1 MNYTSIKL
9 FKKKKSIRQARSG
22 KGISGNEMAGA
33 EAEQQERNGRA
44 LVGLDPWEM
53 ESSETEGRLSSGRQA
68 PVLGK
73 LG

>member
-1 MNYTSIKL
+1 
-9 FKKKKSIRQARSG
+9 
-22 KGISGNEMAGA
+22 MAGA
-33 EAEQQERNGRA
+33 EAEQQERNGRD